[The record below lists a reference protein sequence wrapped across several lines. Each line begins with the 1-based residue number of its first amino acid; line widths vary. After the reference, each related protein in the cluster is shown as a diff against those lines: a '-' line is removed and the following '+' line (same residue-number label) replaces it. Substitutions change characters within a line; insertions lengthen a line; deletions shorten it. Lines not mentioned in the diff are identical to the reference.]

1 MKLEA
6 WQKAERFIPL
16 TYLESLQSRPM
27 VVKLSDEWNFVTSPQ
42 KALTF
47 IAFIDRKDFVIR
59 LFDQFKGLPDATP
72 ADHVRR
78 QVGMLTA
85 IKAMV
90 DLLFDVSKDE
100 YAARETVA
108 GRIWRALRRR
118 PTRQQQYYAFLNTHL
133 LENTDTMFDLWEKT
147 LEMNTRLEKKNE
159 VPGELCC
166 SSKPRSL
173 DKWRGF
179 LHGRAG
185 ADAKTFLT
193 LVHEDEEDT
202 IRTIRQYRSQKEKN
216 KEGGRMDAINRRMG
230 RG

>member
-16 TYLESLQSRPM
+16 TYLESLQSRPL

-47 IAFIDRKDFVIR
+47 ITFIDRKDFVLR
-59 LFDQFKGLPDATP
+59 LFDQFKGLPDQTP

-100 YAARETVA
+100 YETRETMPA
-108 GRIWRALRRR
+108 RIWRALRRR
-118 PTRQQQYYAFLNTHL
+118 PTRQTQYYAFLNTHL
-133 LENTDTMFDLWEKT
+133 LGNTDVMFDLWEKT
-147 LEMNTRLEKKNE
+147 LEMNCRIEKKNE
-159 VPGELCC
+159 VPDELCG
-166 SSKPRSL
+166 STKPRSL

-179 LHGRAG
+179 LHGRGDAAG
-185 ADAKTFLT
+185 KAFLT
-193 LVHEDEEDT
+193 LLHEDEEDT
-202 IRTIRQYRSQKEKN
+202 IRAIRQYRSQKEKS
-216 KEGGRMDAINRRMG
+216 KEGGRMDAIQRRMG
-230 RG
+230 RN